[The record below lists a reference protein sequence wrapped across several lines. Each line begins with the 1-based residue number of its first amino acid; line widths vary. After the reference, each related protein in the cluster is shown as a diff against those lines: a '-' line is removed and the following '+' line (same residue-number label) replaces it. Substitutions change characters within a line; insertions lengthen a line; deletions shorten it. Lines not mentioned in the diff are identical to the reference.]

1 MIKLVNFFADIL
13 SSLFDRKLGLANR
26 VEDDNKPIDDL
37 CQALL
42 SSRGDVSGMSL
53 AQLILDRYADL
64 DDDDKLAW
72 FLLLANDMDVPA
84 EVAIAAIKAYQ
95 DAPSAKNYEAM
106 TAAVEPARLQLI
118 RRLNQTHDATAKLVA
133 MREDLIRFL
142 PEHSDLGKLN
152 VDFKHLFASWF
163 NRGFLVLR
171 PINWSSPAHIL
182 EKIITY
188 ESVHEI
194 KNWDDLR
201 RRLQPED
208 RRCFAFFHPAMPDE
222 PLIFVEVALTKG
234 TPNSIQTVLLENRD
248 AMAAEKADTAAF
260 YSISNCQA
268 GLAGISFGNSLIK
281 TVVQHLLRELPQIL
295 NFVTLSPIPGLVKW
309 LRETGNFDAD
319 ATAETHMQLAAHYL
333 LNAKHHRG
341 QPHDPVAR
349 FHLNNG
355 ALVGAVHANADKSK
369 NGMAQSCGVMVNYR
383 YDLSRISENHEAFA
397 NQQTVIAEKSV
408 KTLAAEIEIT
418 DRAI

>member
-1 MIKLVNFFADIL
+1 MNFFADIL

-26 VEDDNKPIDDL
+26 VEDDNKPIDEL

-64 DDDDKLAW
+64 DEAGKLAW
-72 FLLLANDMDVPA
+72 FSLLADDMDVPA
-84 EVAIAAIKAYQ
+84 EVAIAAINAYQ
-95 DAPSAKNYEAM
+95 DTPSAKNYEAM
-106 TAAVEPARLQLI
+106 TARVEPARLQLI

-142 PEHSDLGKLN
+142 LEHPDLGKLN

-194 KNWDDLR
+194 ENWDDLR
-201 RRLQPED
+201 RRLQPDD

-234 TPNSIQTVLLENRD
+234 TPNSIQSVLLENRD

-281 TVVQHLLRELPQIL
+281 TVVQHLLRELPQIR

-333 LNAKHHRG
+333 LNAKHHMG

-397 NQQTVIAEKSV
+397 NHQTVIAEKPV

-418 DRAI
+418 DRAIQ

>member
-1 MIKLVNFFADIL
+1 MNFFADIL

-64 DDDDKLAW
+64 DDDNKLAW

-84 EVAIAAIKAYQ
+84 EVAISAIKAYQ

-194 KNWDDLR
+194 ENWDDLR
-201 RRLQPED
+201 RRLQPDD

-234 TPNSIQTVLLENRD
+234 TPNSIQSVLLENRD

-281 TVVQHLLRELPQIL
+281 TVVQHLLRELPQIR

-418 DRAI
+418 DRAM

>member
-1 MIKLVNFFADIL
+1 MNFFADIL

-26 VEDDNKPIDDL
+26 AEDDNKPIDAL

-64 DDDDKLAW
+64 DDAGKLAW
-72 FLLLANDMDVPA
+72 FSLLANDMDVPA

-106 TAAVEPARLQLI
+106 TARVEPARLQLI

-142 PEHSDLGKLN
+142 PEHHDLGKLN

-194 KNWDDLR
+194 ENWDDLR

-222 PLIFVEVALTKG
+222 SLIFVEVALTKG
-234 TPNSIQTVLLENRD
+234 TPNSIQSVLLENRD

-281 TVVQHLLRELPQIL
+281 TVVQHLLRELPQIR

-319 ATAETHMQLAAHYL
+319 ATAEAHRQLAAHYL
-333 LNAKHHRG
+333 LNAKHHNG
-341 QPHDPVAR
+341 QPRDPVAR

-383 YDLSRISENHEAFA
+383 YDLTRISENHEAFA

-408 KTLAAEIEIT
+408 KALASEIEIT
-418 DRAI
+418 DRTT

>member
-1 MIKLVNFFADIL
+1 MNFFADIL

-194 KNWDDLR
+194 ENWDDLR

-234 TPNSIQTVLLENRD
+234 TPNSIQSVLLENRD
-248 AMAAEKADTAAF
+248 ALAAEKADTAAF

-281 TVVQHLLRELPQIL
+281 TVVQHLLRELPQIR

-418 DRAI
+418 DRAM

>member
-1 MIKLVNFFADIL
+1 MNFFADIL

-64 DDDDKLAW
+64 DDDNKLAW
-72 FLLLANDMDVPA
+72 FLLLANDMDVTA

-194 KNWDDLR
+194 ENWDDLR
-201 RRLQPED
+201 RRLQPDD

-234 TPNSIQTVLLENRD
+234 TPNSIQSVLLENRD
-248 AMAAEKADTAAF
+248 ALAAEKADTAAF

-281 TVVQHLLRELPQIL
+281 TVVQHLLRELPQIR

-418 DRAI
+418 DRAM

>member
-1 MIKLVNFFADIL
+1 MNFFADIL

-26 VEDDNKPIDDL
+26 VEDDNKPIVDL

-142 PEHSDLGKLN
+142 PEHTDLGKLN

-194 KNWDDLR
+194 ENWDDLR
-201 RRLQPED
+201 RRLQPDD

-234 TPNSIQTVLLENRD
+234 TPNSIQSVLLENRD

-281 TVVQHLLRELPQIL
+281 TVVQHLLRELPQIR

-418 DRAI
+418 DRAM

>member
-1 MIKLVNFFADIL
+1 MSFFADIL
-13 SSLFDRKLGLANR
+13 SSLFDRKLSIANR
-26 VEDDNKPIDDL
+26 AEDDNKPIDDL
-37 CQALL
+37 CQELL
-42 SSRGDVSGMSL
+42 SSRGYVSGMSL

-64 DDDDKLAW
+64 DDDNKLAW
-72 FLLLANDMDVPA
+72 FSLLANDMDVPA

-142 PEHSDLGKLN
+142 PEHTGLGKLN

-194 KNWDDLR
+194 ENWDDLR
-201 RRLQPED
+201 RRLQPDD

-234 TPNSIQTVLLENRD
+234 TPNSIQSVLLENRD

-281 TVVQHLLRELPQIL
+281 TVVQHLLRELPQIR

>member
-1 MIKLVNFFADIL
+1 VNFFADIL

-64 DDDDKLAW
+64 DDEDKLAW

-84 EVAIAAIKAYQ
+84 EIAIAAIKAYQ

-194 KNWDDLR
+194 ENWDDLR
-201 RRLQPED
+201 RRLQPDD

-234 TPNSIQTVLLENRD
+234 TPNSIQSVLLENRD

-281 TVVQHLLRELPQIL
+281 TVVQHLLRELPQIC

-408 KTLAAEIEIT
+408 KMLAAEIEIT